1 VSFKEKLQFN
11 INLVTAIILQ
21 NSFLNYLTKLKKMVY
36 NNSKKAEGI
45 GTLIIFIAMILVA
58 AVAAGVLI
66 QTASSLQSKSLD
78 VGRQSQE
85 KITTDVEV
93 VQVYANDTN
102 DNMINATIDRV
113 TMVIRLGSGSA
124 PINLADLIIKM
135 DTQAGSQTL
144 EYSLAGPASQTVYTV
159 TYISNGGVA
168 AADGYLSVGDLASI
182 IFVTQNSVDE
192 GETATLRL
200 LTKNGAVK
208 PVDLTT
214 PSAMTK
220 TTTYLYP

>member
-1 VSFKEKLQFN
+1 MSFKEKLQFN

-220 TTTYLYP
+220 ATTYLYP

>member
-1 VSFKEKLQFN
+1 MSFKEKLQFN